1 MVKKYH
7 EYIKEMAIP
16 YINDNKRD
24 VYKAIYN
31 NDEKKLEE
39 LSHKMSFDFDDS
51 YDSYSPLEYAALTG
65 RIKTIDALV
74 KYGANVNYG
83 SPIAFAFYRKNI
95 ETIKHLISI
104 GADIN
109 NKATRGEVENK
120 RPIEV
125 ALITDL
131 LEFALDLGANP
142 DYYKNYKNRNTPF
155 IFLVKKNKDIITLII
170 HGADLTLGNNGDN
183 IFNRN
188 IYTPNWL
195 THDVIEAML
204 EYQPH
209 LMLFIK
215 NSLGY
220 GNFSFVPE
228 DLMKKYKD
236 EFDIFDDSQEL
247 GLL

>member
-188 IYTPNWL
+188 IYTPN
-195 THDVIEAML
+195 
-204 EYQPH
+204 
-209 LMLFIK
+209 
-215 NSLGY
+215 
-220 GNFSFVPE
+220 
-228 DLMKKYKD
+228 
-236 EFDIFDDSQEL
+236 
-247 GLL
+247 